1 MKKIFIYLVNV
12 DSFFVSHRLNVAKK
26 VLNSGYEVHIA
37 TEFTKYRNKLNKMG
51 FITHDISFKRNSIN
65 IFNLITCFYQIY
77 KLFLKIKPNLV
88 HLISAKPIIFGGI
101 NSYIASIDAMV
112 ISITGLGSI
121 FVRDNFFSKI
131 LRKIIIT
138 VYKLIFRHPNIKVIL
153 QNKNDLRYLIKN
165 SNLNKKKTE
174 IIGGMGV
181 NLNKFK
187 PIKSNYNFPLILMAS
202 RIIGDKGVY
211 EFINSAKI
219 LNKKKFVGKFYLV
232 GDTDLNNPSNIKE
245 EEIKIWIK
253 NKIIKYYK
261 YQSNIYKILKKST
274 IVVLPSYRE
283 GFPKILMEAAACGKP
298 IITTN
303 VPGCR
308 DAIINGVTGI
318 LVKPKNFKNLAKAIY
333 ELSNDKKKLSYMSKN
348 ARKFA
353 EKNFDTKYIVDKHL
367 QIYKSLL

>member
-333 ELSNDKKKLSYMSKN
+333 ELSNDKKKLSYMGKN

-367 QIYKSLL
+367 QIYNSLL